1 MSNHNIDIKIKTD
14 ANNLE
19 EVNQELTR
27 LKFVVGV
34 LLAKFPPLQRDEFIK
49 DLERFGLT
57 DEAAI
62 YSNFNPKSE

>member
-34 LLAKFPPLQRDEFIK
+34 LLAKFPPIQRDEFIK